1 MNLSTDPF
9 EDQLRAH
16 LDAAGASAP
25 DPALDTAAV
34 IGEGSRLVRRR
45 RIVAAAGGVA
55 AATVLAIGTYA
66 ALTSGAPASVSV
78 PGSSVHTP
86 TLSPSPNEGPI
97 SATVTLGMSISGD
110 AIPANPQE
118 YSVTAQLV
126 QGSGTAARAAL
137 TLRDSKGGLLDTEST
152 DLDLGSARSA
162 LVHFDSVGVVA
173 VLSPGSL
180 WVDLVTPLREGGL
193 TSDDATLG
201 ASGWQLTGFR
211 FEKPSVAPQVTGAVR
226 MTPDLAVLDGAGEAV
241 PSGASADGRRVV
253 YWSEALDT
261 FGFVQ
266 LVDGDQDFWDRT
278 ATWPSEARKTHD
290 RLVLAGAH
298 GSGSAGDVQ
307 RGFVVL
313 HVDSMATDV
322 VLSGVPSAAN
332 VRTEVIAMGSADA
345 NAIVATY
352 ETTARPGSYKPS
364 LAWTEASGAAASWT
378 GS

>member
-25 DPALDTAAV
+25 DLDLDTAAV

-55 AATVLAIGTYA
+55 AATVLAVGTYG

-78 PGSSVHTP
+78 PGSSVRTP

-97 SATVTLGMSISGD
+97 SATVTLAMSISGD
-110 AIPANPQE
+110 AIPPNPQE

-126 QGSGTAARAAL
+126 QGSGTTARAAL
-137 TLRDSKGGLLDTEST
+137 TLRDSKGGLLDTAST
-152 DLDLGSARSA
+152 DLDLGSARSS

-180 WVDLVTPLREGGL
+180 WVDLVAPLREGGM
-193 TSDDATLG
+193 TSNDATLG

-211 FEKPSVAPQVTGAVR
+211 FEKPSVAPQVAGAVR

-241 PSGASADGRRVV
+241 PHGASADGLRVV

-261 FGFVQ
+261 FGFVER
-266 LVDGDQDFWDRT
+266 DDTDQKLWNRT
-278 ATWPSEARKTHD
+278 STWPSEARKTHG
-290 RLVLAGAH
+290 RLVLAGSS
-298 GSGSAGDVQ
+298 GSGTAGAVH
-307 RGFVVL
+307 RGYIVIQVA
-313 HVDSMATDV
+313 SKATDI

>member
-45 RIVAAAGGVA
+45 RIVAPEPAAVGDHDA

-278 ATWPSEARKTHD
+278 ATWPSEPRKTHD

-332 VRTEVIAMGSADA
+332 VRTEVISRVAPADGR
-345 NAIVATY
+345 VL
-352 ETTARPGSYKPS
+352 GSYKPS
-364 LAWTEASGAAASWT
+364 LAWTQANGAAASWT